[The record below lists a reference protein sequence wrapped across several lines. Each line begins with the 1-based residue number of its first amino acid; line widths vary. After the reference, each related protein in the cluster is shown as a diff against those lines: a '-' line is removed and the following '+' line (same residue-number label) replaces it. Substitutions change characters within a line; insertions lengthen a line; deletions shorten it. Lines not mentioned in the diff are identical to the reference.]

1 MKTLVLAALL
11 LFTVAT
17 SALGEIINTDCFACK
32 KQRDLTKVASYI
44 SSDDINGLSDYMK
57 EKIYRSECTVLPRWD
72 NVVVLKQS
80 GPCVKVRTVEG
91 DFWVWK
97 WAVSPR

>member
-1 MKTLVLAALL
+1 MKTIALAALL
-11 LFTVAT
+11 LFLTTTLAF
-17 SALGEIINTDCFACK
+17 GETINADCFACK

-44 SSDDINGLSDYMK
+44 SSNNINALSDYMK
-57 EKIYRSECTVLPRWD
+57 EKIYRSECTVLPKWD